1 MTTGFGRHLPAFG
14 PAVARLSLTEA
25 LRAGLGA
32 GVGLFLTGLMAAALH
47 VPSFL
52 IAPLGAT
59 AFLLFAVPNSP
70 LAQPYAAVVGNSLS
84 ALTALCVIRLIAD
97 PHLAAAVAVTFAV
110 LVMAATR
117 ALHPPGGAVALLVA
131 LQTRPGT
138 PAGFDFA
145 LAPVLL
151 DTVMLVAAAI
161 VWNSATGRKYPFR
174 QPPVTGP
181 HGTSDPAPERRLG
194 LSPDDLLQLLQR
206 LNLSANIGAEDLARL
221 IGQAEAEATA
231 RHLGGL
237 KAADI
242 MSRDL
247 LTVSP
252 GDHPLKLTA
261 IFRAHG
267 FKTLPVVAAD
277 GHYLGVLSQADLL
290 GISDE
295 SDNADHLM
303 STAFATARPD
313 TPVATLLALLAD
325 GAQQAVPVLNGVQ
338 LVGLVTRTDM
348 IGALVTALA
357 T

>member
-1 MTTGFGRHLPAFG
+1 MTTAFDRLLRALG
-14 PAVARLSLTEA
+14 PAVARPALTEA

-32 GVGLFLTGLMAAALH
+32 GVGLFLTGLLATALN
-47 VPSFL
+47 VPPFL

-84 ALTALCVIRLIAD
+84 ALTALCVIRLVAD
-97 PHLAAAVAVTFAV
+97 PHLATALAVALAV
-110 LVMAATR
+110 MVMAAAR

-131 LQTRPGT
+131 LQARPGAPT
-138 PAGFDFA
+138 GFDFA

-151 DTVMLVAAAI
+151 DTVLLVVAAI
-161 VWNSATGRKYPFR
+161 IWNSATGRKYPFR
-174 QPPVTGP
+174 QPPAISP
-181 HGTSDPAPERRLG
+181 HGTRDPAPERRLG
-194 LSPDDLLQLLQR
+194 LSPDDLSQILQR
-206 LNLSANIGAEDLARL
+206 LNLSANIGPEDLARL

-237 KAADI
+237 TATDI

-247 LTVSP
+247 LTASP
-252 GDHPLKLTA
+252 GDHPMKLA
-261 IFRAHG
+261 GLFRAHG

-277 GHYLGVLSQADLL
+277 GSYLGVLSQADLL
-290 GISDE
+290 GNSDE
-295 SDNADHLM
+295 SESADHLM
-303 STAFATARPD
+303 STAFVTARPD
-313 TPVATLLALLAD
+313 TPVATLLVLLAD
-325 GAQQAVPVLNGVQ
+325 GAQQAVPVLSGAQ

-348 IGALVTALA
+348 IGALVTALS